1 MSGTKLNIFEALKWT
16 TMNPLS
22 DQTDLVS
29 GDPRR
34 GSSVRFL
41 NKTLNHMYG
50 KNCLVN
56 TDEFYG
62 IVVMQFRRDIGLINQ
77 PYTMLSPTP
86 TENFTK
92 SDDVNVYKVYIPEL
106 ECRPFPIAF
115 NDPILATYQDVHGV
129 PGVAGSAPGDIV
141 RVQYRDL
148 GNMKNPRI
156 VGKVGEVD
164 SDFLPAHMAEGLS
177 TQFDNGS
184 PELIQN
190 AQPFTGAT
198 PNADKLRDYLM
209 EKGISEK
216 GNQLSTGG
224 DISPEIVNATIAVL
238 DTLYAEL
245 PNVIIEVTAGND
257 LYHQNLADSI
267 SRHKRGDSVDF
278 TVSPDTG
285 TVTSQVEKVL
295 QRYAAGNGGY
305 FRYLNEYDKPSTY
318 ATGGHFHISWGV
330 GTEAQAEVDA
340 AVYLASLGTIE
351 AIHV

>member
-209 EKGISEK
+209 YHGISEK
-216 GNQLSTGG
+216 GNELSSGG
-224 DISPEIVNATIAVL
+224 DI
-238 DTLYAEL
+238 
-245 PNVIIEVTAGND
+245 
-257 LYHQNLADSI
+257 
-267 SRHKRGDSVDF
+267 
-278 TVSPDTG
+278 
-285 TVTSQVEKVL
+285 
-295 QRYAAGNGGY
+295 
-305 FRYLNEYDKPSTY
+305 
-318 ATGGHFHISWGV
+318 
-330 GTEAQAEVDA
+330 
-340 AVYLASLGTIE
+340 
-351 AIHV
+351 